1 MYGQSRDE
9 SKMKILKEGMFEV
22 ESPELA
28 IAKAYENPGHKFVYE
43 NEKGEHVG
51 IVRDRKGLRKEIL
64 TDPDRKAKEN
74 AGEAER
80 VMEQN
85 YNIQRE
91 GNSHSY
97 F

>member
-1 MYGQSRDE
+1 MYERSCDE
-9 SKMKILKEGMFEV
+9 TRMEILNEKTYV
-22 ESPELA
+22 VNNPLQA
-28 IAKAYENPGHKFVYE
+28 IVKAYENPGHEFVYE
-43 NEKGEHVG
+43 NEKSEHVG
-51 IVRDRKGLRKEIL
+51 IVRDHKGLRKEIL

-80 VMEQN
+80 VIEQN

-91 GNSHSY
+91 GNSRSY